1 MIMRK
6 IALMLLF
13 FAGSVQAEF
22 QIEKSIVCDDVKKI
36 FAYFQKDPYNETP
49 MWSGR
54 DIIDPSVQHTLLVN
68 HQTGTWT
75 MIAFNAEIG
84 CVLGAGTNPVL
95 ISNNLGNPT

>member
-1 MIMRK
+1 MRK
-6 IALMLLF
+6 FALALLL

-22 QIEKSIVCDDVKKI
+22 QTEKTIVCDDVDKM
-36 FAYFQKDPYNETP
+36 FRYFQNPPYSETP
-49 MWSGR
+49 MWTGR
-54 DIIDPSVQHTLLVN
+54 DIKEDHVQYTLLVN

-75 MIAFNAEIG
+75 MVAFNDHIG

>member
-6 IALMLLF
+6 IALLLLL

-22 QIEKSIVCDDVKKI
+22 QTEKTIVCDDVKKI

-54 DIIDPSVQHTLLVN
+54 DIIDHAVQHTLLVN
-68 HQTGTWT
+68 HRTGTWT

>member
-1 MIMRK
+1 MRQLLL
-6 IALMLLF
+6 ACVLLF
-13 FAGSVQAEF
+13 TGAAHAEF
-22 QIEKSIVCDDVKKI
+22 QIEKSIVCDDVEKM
-36 FAYFQKDPYNETP
+36 FRYFQNPPYNETP

-54 DIIDPSVQHTLLVN
+54 DIIDHTVQHTLLIN

-95 ISNNLGNPT
+95 IHNNLGNPT